1 LVAQGEVGLKSE
13 LVSLVWGD
21 FKIVG
26 CVERDRDFPLCRIR
40 FDFDLRWFGVRGIDQ
55 GDCNLAFDFGIF
67 GNFEWD
73 LESFSNFIC
82 EGRGG
87 GTEDKRCFFSVCN
100 AEWEK
105 LGEAGLMAFGVPI
118 SNVPR

>member
-1 LVAQGEVGLKSE
+1 MAQSEVGLKTE
-13 LVSLVWGD
+13 LVGLVRGD

-26 CVERDRDFPLCRIR
+26 CVERDRNFPLRRLR
-40 FDFDLRWFGVRGIDQ
+40 FDFDLRWFGVRGVDK

-73 LESFSNFIC
+73 LESLANFMSERIT
-82 EGRGG
+82 G

-100 AEWEK
+100 TEGKK
-105 LGEAGLMAFGVPI
+105 LGDPGEVTFGVPV
-118 SNVPR
+118 SNVPG